1 MTRWRSGEKMEMEME
16 MDVEIEENIEKREK
30 RDKGGENA

>member
-1 MTRWRSGEKMEMEME
+1 MEMEME

-30 RDKGGENA
+30 RDKGGDERMLEDD